1 MRHTDIYVTQPHLP
15 PSMDFVPYLEQI
27 WSNRFLTNDGT
38 FHEQLEG
45 RLCENEGIC
54 FLED

>member
-45 RLCENEGIC
+45 RLCANEGIC